1 MEKLSAPA
9 AATPIPPAAAVDG
22 LRGAEQSP
30 NTSPLPLQGIKVL
43 DLSRVLAGPYCCSML
58 GELGAEVIKI
68 ERPERGD
75 ENRRWGGLWQGESLD
90 YMSVNRNKRDL
101 TVDIKTPAGQE
112 IIRQIAARS
121 DVLVENF
128 LGGTLDE
135 LGLGYEALS
144 KLNPRLI
151 YCSISAYGSRG
162 PLKDKPGYDGAVQA
176 FSGHMA
182 MTGEPEG
189 GPVRT
194 GASMVD
200 MATGITAY
208 AAILTAIAGRHVSG
222 KGQRVSV
229 SLLQT
234 ALALMGAH
242 AATFLMTGEE
252 PQRAGSGVSHLAP
265 YGAFRTKDSYVVTGA
280 LNRET
285 WCELCRILDRP
296 DLVDDPR
303 YANEQARVTNRK
315 PLEATVTETFQTRTT
330 AEWVSW
336 FEQND
341 FVISPVNS
349 LHDVLTHPQVHAN
362 EMVVTAEHEKVGP
375 VKLVGVPMTF
385 ADWRLKPLRPPPMLG
400 RHTDEVLGELGY
412 TAEQIA
418 AWRAERAI

>member
-1 MEKLSAPA
+1 MEELKTPA
-9 AATPIPPAAAVDG
+9 MHFPPNVE
-22 LRGAEQSP
+22 GAKVLGDAQP
-30 NTSPLPLQGIKVL
+30 QDPALLPLRGIKVL

-58 GELGAEVIKI
+58 GELGADVIKI
-68 ERPERGD
+68 ERPGRGD
-75 ENRRWGGLWQGESLD
+75 ENRRWGGLWMGESLD
-90 YMSVNRNKRDL
+90 YMSVNRNKRDV
-101 TVDIKTPAGQE
+101 TVDIKTGGGQE
-112 IIRQIAARS
+112 IIRKIAAGC

-128 LGGTLDE
+128 LGGTLDG

-144 KLNPRLI
+144 KCNPRLI

-162 PLKDKPGYDGAVQA
+162 PLKAKPGYDGAVQA
-176 FSGHMA
+176 FSGHMS
-182 MTGEPEG
+182 MTGEPDG

-208 AAILTAIAGRHVSG
+208 AAILTALAGRNVSG

-252 PQRAGSGVSHLAP
+252 PKRAGSGVSHLAP

-280 LNRET
+280 LNRES
-285 WCELCRILDRP
+285 WCELCRILNRKE
-296 DLVDDPR
+296 LVDDPR
-303 YANEQARVTNRK
+303 YANEQARVANRK
-315 PLEATVTETFQTRTT
+315 PLEATLTETFQTRTT

-336 FEQND
+336 FEQNK
-341 FVISPVNS
+341 FVISPVNT
-349 LHDVLTHPQVHAN
+349 LHDVLTHPQVDEN
-362 EMVVTAEHEKVGP
+362 EMVVTAQHEKAGA

-385 ADWRLKPLRPPPMLG
+385 GDWRLKPLRPPPLLG

-412 TAEQIA
+412 TPRQIA
-418 AWRAERAI
+418 AWRTEQVI

>member
-1 MEKLSAPA
+1 MEELRAPGIQFPPRLETGDASGAGQPLNA
-9 AATPIPPAAAVDG
+9 A
-22 LRGAEQSP
+22 
-30 NTSPLPLQGIKVL
+30 PLPLQGIEVL

-58 GELGAEVIKI
+58 GELGADVIKI
-68 ERPERGD
+68 ERPGRGD
-75 ENRRWGGLWQGESLD
+75 ENRRWGGLWKGESLD

-101 TVDIKTPAGQE
+101 TVDIKTPGGQE
-112 IIRQIAARS
+112 IIRKIAARC

-128 LGGTLDE
+128 LGGALDD
-135 LGLGYEALS
+135 LGLGYDALS

-151 YCSISAYGSRG
+151 YCSISAYGGRG

-182 MTGEPEG
+182 MTGEPDG

-208 AAILTAIAGRHVSG
+208 AAILTALAGRQVSG

-252 PQRAGSGVSHLAP
+252 PRRAGSGVSHLAP

-303 YANEQARVTNRK
+303 YANEQARVKNRK
-315 PLEATVTETFQTRTT
+315 PLEATITETFQTRTT
-330 AEWVSW
+330 AEWVAW

-341 FVISPVNS
+341 FVISPVNT
-349 LHDVLTHPQVHAN
+349 LHDVLTHPQVFDN
-362 EMVVTAEHEKVGP
+362 EMIVTAEHEKVGP

-412 TAEQIA
+412 TPQQIA
-418 AWRAERAI
+418 AWRTAQAI

>member
-1 MEKLSAPA
+1 MEELKTPA
-9 AATPIPPAAAVDG
+9 MPFRPSVERDDV
-22 LRGAEQSP
+22 RGAEQAL
-30 NTSPLPLQGIKVL
+30 NATPLPLQGINVL

-58 GELGAEVIKI
+58 GELGAEVIKV
-68 ERPERGD
+68 ERPGRGD
-75 ENRRWGGLWQGESLD
+75 ENRRWGGLWKGESLD

-101 TVDIKTPAGQE
+101 TVDIKTRGGQE
-112 IIRQIAARS
+112 IIRAIAARS

-128 LGGTLDE
+128 LGSTLDE
-135 LGLGYEALS
+135 IGLGYEALN

-162 PLKDKPGYDGAVQA
+162 PLNDKPGYDGAVQA

-208 AAILTAIAGRHVSG
+208 AAILTAIAGRNVSG

-242 AATFLMTGEE
+242 ASTFLMTGEE
-252 PQRAGSGVSHLAP
+252 PKRAGSGVSHLAP
-265 YGAFRTKDSYVVTGA
+265 YGAFHTKDSYVVTGA
-280 LNRET
+280 LNRES
-285 WCELCRILDRP
+285 WCELCRILDRTE
-296 DLVDDPR
+296 LVDDPR
-303 YANEQARVTNRK
+303 YADEQARLANRRA
-315 PLEATVTETFQTRTT
+315 LDATLTETFQTRTT
-330 AEWVSW
+330 AEWVAW
-336 FEQND
+336 FEQNN
-341 FVISPVNS
+341 FVISPVNT
-349 LHDVLTHPQVHAN
+349 LHDVLTHRQVYEN
-362 EMVVTAEHEKVGP
+362 EMVVTAQHETAGA
-375 VKLVGVPMTF
+375 VKLVGMPMTF
-385 ADWRLKPLRPPPMLG
+385 GDWRLEPRRPPPVLG

-412 TAEQIA
+412 TPQQIA
-418 AWRAERAI
+418 TWRNERVI